1 MPLPSKVKIVEV
13 GPRDG
18 LQNEPGTI
26 DVATKLALIE
36 RLADAGL
43 EAGHVGLDGLHG
55 VLVLFHGG
63 EFEEVLA
70 VGEALFDFLQG
81 YDHAFKG
88 FLFLAKLLGL
98 GGVVPDVRVFELL
111 ADFDQLFC
119 LGIVV
124 KDTSVNL
131 RYVRSGR
138 SAGFR

>member
-1 MPLPSKVKIVEV
+1 MPAQSWARCRGAGLDFDEAGVAVHRVVEHAAE
-13 GPRDG
+13 
-18 LQNEPGTI
+18 LE
-26 DVATKLALIE
+26 
-36 RLADAGL
+36 LADAGF

-124 KDTSVNL
+124 KDTSA
-131 RYVRSGR
+131 VRAPGPSGR
-138 SAGFR
+138 RACWRWH